1 MTHDQSSPRV
11 IVLGGPNGAG
21 KSSVA
26 RMLLAETFGVTT
38 FVNADVIA
46 QGLSGFAPE
55 SAAWEA
61 SRVMLDRLHQLAADR
76 EDFAFETTLA
86 ARSYAGWIDELRQNG
101 YWCVLNY
108 VWLETADLAISRVRH
123 RVAAGGHDIPEATI
137 RQRYRRSVSNFF
149 ELYRPRVDEWY
160 AYDNSSPEQTVMIAE
175 GAADGLMI
183 VHHPERW
190 QQMQEQV
197 QHD

>member
-1 MTHDQSSPRV
+1 MKLPQC
-11 IVLGGPNGAG
+11 IMMAGPNGAG
-21 KSSVA
+21 KTSIA
-26 RMLLAETFGVTT
+26 RTLLAETLGVTA

-61 SRVMLDRLHQLAADR
+61 GRVMLERLRQLAAGR

-108 VWLETADLAISRVRH
+108 VWLETADLAVARVRY

-160 AYDNSSPEQTVMIAE
+160 AYDNSSPGQTAMIAE
-175 GAADGLMI
+175 GTADGSMI

>member
-1 MTHDQSSPRV
+1 MKQTPPQC
-11 IVLGGPNGAG
+11 IMLAGPNGAG
-21 KSSVA
+21 KSSIA
-26 RMLLAETFGVTT
+26 RTLLAETFGVTT

-61 SRVMLDRLHQLAADR
+61 SRVMLDRLHQLAASR

-86 ARSYAGWIDELRQNG
+86 ARSYAGWIDELRQSG

-108 VWLETADLAISRVRH
+108 VWLESADLAVARVQH
-123 RVAAGGHDIPEATI
+123 RVAAGGHHIPEHTI

-149 ELYRPRVDEWY
+149 ELYRSRVDEWY
-160 AYDNSSPEQTVMIAE
+160 AYDNSSPEQTAMIAE
-175 GAADGLMI
+175 GAAGGSVI
-183 VHHPERW
+183 VHNPKRW

-197 QHD
+197 QND